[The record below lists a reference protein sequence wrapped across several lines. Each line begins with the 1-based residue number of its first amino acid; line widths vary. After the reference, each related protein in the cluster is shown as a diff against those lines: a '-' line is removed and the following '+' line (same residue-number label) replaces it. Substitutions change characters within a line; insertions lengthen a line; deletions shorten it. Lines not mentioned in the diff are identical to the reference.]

1 MFKKTKIVLSVVSL
15 SWSLFAASALAQGS
29 PDQAVM
35 EVVHGLGENQP
46 QVIWQALP
54 ASYQND
60 VSGVVRE
67 FAGQMQD
74 SLWDQTFGTL
84 GKLTRVLDEKRQFV
98 LEHPRVAERLSQSPN
113 AEATYAAVVT
123 LLKTLLSS
131 DISSLERLSD
141 FDGERFLATTGS
153 QVMAQMGDLVALAPD
168 SKETLDAI
176 SSLRV
181 TLSRIEGDRAWITVE
196 KPGEETKDVQMVLLE
211 GKWLPAEMAE
221 AWDSGI
227 AGAREKLSQVVFDP
241 AQTAQAGAILA
252 MLDGALEGLLAA
264 QTSEEFQDTLGGL
277 MGLAGMAVMGS
288 AAAQGSNN

>member
-84 GKLTRVLDEKRQFV
+84 AKLTRVLDEKRQFV
-98 LEHPRVAERLSQSPN
+98 LEHPLVAERLSQSPN
-113 AEATYAAVVT
+113 AEATYDAVVT
-123 LLKTLLSS
+123 LLKTLLTS
-131 DISSLERLSD
+131 DISNLERLSD

-168 SKETLDAI
+168 SKETLDEI
-176 SSLRV
+176 SSLHV
-181 TLSRIEGDRAWITVE
+181 ALSRTEGDRAWIMVE
-196 KPGEETKDVQMVLLE
+196 QPGEETREVEMVLVE
-211 GKWLPAEMAE
+211 GKWLRAEMAE

-227 AGAREKLSQVVFDP
+227 ASAREQLRQVAFDP
-241 AQTAQAGAILA
+241 AATAQAGAMLA
-252 MLDGALEGLLAA
+252 MVDGALEGLLAA
-264 QTSEEFQDTLGGL
+264 QTSEEFQATLGGL
-277 MGLAGMAVMGS
+277 MSLAMMGVMRS